1 MSVQASIDKF
11 PKTIRSKKTY
21 EYLRTKGISYIQQL
35 AAEKWTDHNIH
46 DPGITLLEMICYAL
60 TDLGYKTEYAIEDI
74 LAEDSTINKKNNL
87 AEAISNQTNN
97 DTFFTA
103 AEILPSNPVTLNDW
117 RKLIIDVPLVRNAW
131 LLMLEQS
138 TPAIY
143 RDPKLS
149 ELRFTPNSRTRRL
162 NIDGLFEVNLEFEED
177 DILGDLNSWEYSYP
191 KSVNGL
197 NKDIKLYFKPE
208 WEVFF
213 ENNLDS
219 YSFDHAYLGPFSSIE
234 DTALYSGTF
243 YLKKD
248 ALIIPFAVNI
258 ESPLAKT
265 ESNKTLI
272 DSKLLP
278 VIDEIG
284 LFLKARISKCCKT
297 AKTIEGRIHQH
308 RNLCED
314 FVRLKKSE
322 VEEVAMCTDIEVQP
336 NANIEKILAEIYF
349 VINRFLSPS
358 VPFYSLDEM
367 MELGITL
374 DNVFNG
380 PVLQHGF
387 IKEQD
392 LQAADYKP
400 MIHVSDIIQL
410 LMDIDGIV
418 AIKDIQLS
426 KYFCG
431 LVLNGGEDW
440 CLPVTEN
447 RSLKFNA
454 SKSKIVF
461 YKGLIPYKARQAETQ
476 ELLDDLKALDYR
488 SRLQAKVYD
497 IEIPKG
503 IDHKLREYHSIQNDF
518 PLVYGIGSEGLAL
531 SSTDL
536 RKAQAKQL
544 KAFLKLIDQILTN
557 YCAQLSQIKNLFS
570 LNKSIKR
577 TYFSQLLFSLP
588 ITYKVTQ
595 STLDA
600 LGSEG
605 WTLDELNKLQPLLD
619 QPGIEQNEFSK
630 KLELLLEKT
639 FYLQQKSLLEDICKI
654 PEIKVPNLPNG
665 SNLIR
670 QFVRQH
676 LDKGF
681 NWDKP
686 SSYEEDWNSYLLEQK
701 ENQWNTL
708 CKHEPILESS
718 HTYEER
724 KNRFLDHLLARFG
737 EQFTDY
743 VLLSSQL
750 DDAKSSE
757 DLIEDKINFLKD
769 YPVLSRDRGKGF
781 NYKKYGKPGNVSGL
795 EMRASRLVGINS
807 WQRMRFIADY
817 TKIFESYQEQ
827 DTDGIDEWRFRLR
840 DTNGNIL
847 FSSTH
852 HYLDKDALQT
862 AMESALHLGVQRK
875 QYVIKANKNGRYFFL
890 LIDTEQNIITRRR
903 KYFSS
908 KYEVELLIHEVI
920 ETLKYHAT
928 RLYGFHLV
936 EHMLLRPVSDSSHL
950 FKISSKTD
958 CSPGYQDPY
967 TFRTTAVVPYWPQRF
982 QNMDFRRFFEDS
994 LRKEVPAHI
1003 HIKIC
1008 WVDQEAMAEFE
1019 TVFFSWLKLKA
1030 DQQYT
1035 HPLFLNKN
1043 QELIDEQNKLIHI
1056 LENFNS
1062 IYPETHLFDCS
1073 VEGDS
1078 KSILLN
1084 RSKLGSNKGD

>member
-1 MSVQASIDKF
+1 MSVPASIDKF
-11 PKTIRSKKTY
+11 PKTIHSKKTY
-21 EYLRTKGISYIQQL
+21 EYLRTKGISYLQQL

-74 LAEDSTINKKNNL
+74 LAEGSVINEKNKL
-87 AEAISNQTNN
+87 AQTTAKQTNN

-103 AEILPSNPVTLNDW
+103 AEILPCNPVTLNDW
-117 RKLIIDVPLVRNAW
+117 RKLIIDVPLVKNAW
-131 LLMLEQS
+131 LIMLEQS

-149 ELRFTPNSRTRRL
+149 ELRFTPNNRTRRL
-162 NIDGLFEVNLEFEED
+162 NIDGLFEVNMEFEED
-177 DILGDLNSWEYSYP
+177 DILGDLNLWEYSHP
-191 KSVNGL
+191 ASISGL
-197 NKDIKLYFKPE
+197 DKDIKLYFKPE

-213 ENNLDS
+213 ENNLDP
-219 YSFDHAYLGPFSSIE
+219 YTFEHAYLGPFTSIE

-243 YLKKD
+243 YLRRD
-248 ALIIPFAVNI
+248 TLTIPFAVNI

-272 DSKLLP
+272 DNKLVP

-284 LFLKARISKCCKT
+284 HFLKARVSKCSKT

-314 FVRLKKSE
+314 FVRLKQSA
-322 VEEVAMCTDIEVQP
+322 VEEVAICTDIEVQP
-336 NANIEKILAEIYF
+336 SANIEKILAEIYF
-349 VINRFLSPS
+349 VLKRFLSPS
-358 VPFYSLDEM
+358 IPFYSLDEM
-367 MELGITL
+367 LEMGITL
-374 DNVFNG
+374 DNIFNG

-392 LQAADYKP
+392 LQAAVYKT

-418 AIKDIQLS
+418 AIKNIQLS

-431 LVLNGGEDW
+431 LVLNSGEDW
-440 CLPVTEN
+440 CLAIAEN
-447 RSLKFNA
+447 HSLKFNA
-454 SKSKIVF
+454 NKSKIVF

-476 ELLDDLKALDYR
+476 ELLDDLIALDYR
-488 SRLQAKVYD
+488 SRLQAKIYD
-497 IEIPKG
+497 LEIPKG

-557 YCAQLSQIKNLFS
+557 YCAQLTQIKSLFS

-577 TYFSQLLFSLP
+577 SYFSQLLFSLP
-588 ITYKVTQ
+588 MTYKVTQ
-595 STLDA
+595 STLDT
-600 LGSEG
+600 LSSEG

-619 QPGIEQNEFSK
+619 QPGIEHNEFS
-630 KLELLLEKT
+630 ESLLSLLGNT
-639 FYLQQKSLLEDICKI
+639 FYQQQKSLLEDVCKI

-670 QFVRQH
+670 EFVLQH
-676 LDKGF
+676 IDMEI

-686 SSYEEDWNSYLLEQK
+686 SSYETEWNSYLLKQK
-701 ENQWNTL
+701 ENQWNAL
-708 CKHEPILESS
+708 CEREQNLETSR
-718 HTYEER
+718 TYEER

-750 DDAKSSE
+750 DNAKSAD
-757 DLIEDKINFLKD
+757 DLIEDKINFLKE

-781 NYKKYGKPGNVSGL
+781 NYKKYAMPNNVSGL

-817 TKIFESYQEQ
+817 TKIFESYLEQEV
-827 DTDGIDEWRFRLR
+827 DGIDEWRFRLR
-840 DTNGNIL
+840 NTSGEIL
-847 FSSTH
+847 FSSTR
-852 HYLDKDALQT
+852 HYQDQDTLHT
-862 AMESALHLGVQRK
+862 AMETTLHLGVQRK
-875 QYVIKANKNGRYFFL
+875 QFVIKANKNGKYFFL
-890 LIDTEQNIITRRR
+890 LLDTEQNVITRRR
-903 KYFSS
+903 KYYSS
-908 KYEVELLIHEVI
+908 KDEVEQVILEVI
-920 ETLKYHAT
+920 EILKYYTT
-928 RLYGFHLV
+928 RVYGFHLV
-936 EHMLLRPVSDSSHL
+936 EHILLRPISDASHL
-950 FKISSKTD
+950 FKISSNTD

-967 TFRTTAVVPYWPQRF
+967 TFRTTAVLPYWPQRF

-1008 WVDQEAMAEFE
+1008 WVDQEAMGEFE
-1019 TVFFSWLKLKA
+1019 TVFFSWLKLKTE
-1030 DQQYT
+1030 QQYT

-1043 QELIDEQNKLIHI
+1043 KELIDEQNKLLHL

-1062 IYPETHLFDCS
+1062 IYPETYLFDCS
-1073 VEGDS
+1073 IEGDS

-1084 RSKLGSNKGD
+1084 QSKLGSNKGD